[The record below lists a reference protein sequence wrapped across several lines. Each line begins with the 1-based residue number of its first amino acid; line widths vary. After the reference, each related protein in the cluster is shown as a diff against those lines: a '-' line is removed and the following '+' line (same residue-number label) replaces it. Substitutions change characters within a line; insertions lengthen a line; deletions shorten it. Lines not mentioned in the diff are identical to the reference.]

1 MSKTKI
7 IKVVKELRCALT
19 DEELLARGQALARA
33 LEQMQK
39 READGKA
46 FAANVKSDIE
56 QYKKEGLR
64 LTSHIAEKS
73 EWRPVECNEIHDFAE
88 GTVTMVRLDT
98 GELIS
103 ERRMWDEER
112 QDELHLDE
120 DDSADPP
127 ADDALSGDAE
137 APADDEGIPV

>member
-1 MSKTKI
+1 MPKTKTL
-7 IKVVKELRCALT
+7 KVVKELRCALT

-73 EWRPVECNEIHDFAE
+73 EWRPVECNEVHDFKE
-88 GTVTMVRLDT
+88 GTVSLIRLDT
-98 GELIS
+98 GEVIS

-120 DDSADPP
+120 DESADPP
-127 ADDALSGDAE
+127 AAEDE
-137 APADDEGIPV
+137 APANDDEDIPV

>member
-1 MSKTKI
+1 MSKQKI
-7 IKVVKELRCALT
+7 IKVVKELRCQLT
-19 DEELLARGQALARA
+19 DGELLARGQELARA

-73 EWRPVECNEIHDFAE
+73 EWRKVECNEVHDFEA
-88 GTVTMVRLDT
+88 GTVSVVRLDT
-98 GELIS
+98 GEVVS
-103 ERRMWDEER
+103 ERRMCDEER
-112 QDELHLDE
+112 QDEIAFLE
-120 DDSADPP
+120 EPQSEESEQSGAPEGDD
-127 ADDALSGDAE
+127 G
-137 APADDEGIPV
+137 GIPV

>member
-1 MSKTKI
+1 MSKQKI
-7 IKVVKELRCALT
+7 IKVVKELRCKLT
-19 DEELLARGQALARA
+19 DEELLERGQALVRA

-73 EWRPVECNEIHDFAE
+73 EWRKVECDEVHDFEA
-88 GTVTMVRLDT
+88 GTVSVVRLDT
-98 GELIS
+98 GEVVS

-112 QDELHLDE
+112 QE
-120 DDSADPP
+120 DLPLEGLGDDGVPQPEDAAAPNGEDS
-127 ADDALSGDAE
+127 
-137 APADDEGIPV
+137 PV

>member
-1 MSKTKI
+1 MSKQKI
-7 IKVVKELRCALT
+7 IKVVKELRCKLT
-19 DEELLARGQALARA
+19 DEELLERGQALVRA

-73 EWRPVECNEIHDFAE
+73 EWRKVECDEVHDFEA
-88 GTVTMVRLDT
+88 GTVSVVRLDT
-98 GELIS
+98 GEVVS

-112 QDELHLDE
+112 QE
-120 DDSADPP
+120 DLPLEGLGDDGVPQPEDATAPNGEDS
-127 ADDALSGDAE
+127 
-137 APADDEGIPV
+137 PV

>member
-1 MSKTKI
+1 MSKQKI
-7 IKVVKELRCALT
+7 IKVVKELRCKLT
-19 DEELLARGQALARA
+19 DEELLERGQALARA
-33 LEQMQK
+33 LEQRQK

-73 EWRPVECNEIHDFAE
+73 EWRKVECDEVHDFEA
-88 GTVTMVRLDT
+88 GTVSVVRLDT
-98 GELIS
+98 GEVVS

-112 QDELHLDE
+112 QEDLPLEGLGDDGVPQPEDAAAPNDE
-120 DDSADPP
+120 DS
-127 ADDALSGDAE
+127 
-137 APADDEGIPV
+137 PV

>member
-1 MSKTKI
+1 MPKTKI

-73 EWRPVECNEIHDFAE
+73 EWRHVECNEVHDFKE
-88 GTVTMVRLDT
+88 GTVSLIRLDT
-98 GELIS
+98 CEVIS

-120 DDSADPP
+120 DESADPP
-127 ADDALSGDAE
+127 AAEDE
-137 APADDEGIPV
+137 APANDEDIPV

>member
-1 MSKTKI
+1 MPKTKT

-73 EWRPVECNEIHDFAE
+73 EWRPVECNEVHDFEA
-88 GTVTMVRLDT
+88 GTVSVVRLDT
-98 GELIS
+98 GEVVS

-112 QDELHLDE
+112 QEDLPLEALAGDDGPQPE
-120 DDSADPP
+120 DDA
-127 ADDALSGDAE
+127 
-137 APADDEGIPV
+137 APNDEESPV

>member
-1 MSKTKI
+1 MSRQKI
-7 IKVVKELRCALT
+7 IKVVKELRCKLT
-19 DEELLARGQALARA
+19 DEELLARGQELARA

-73 EWRPVECNEIHDFAE
+73 EWRKVECDEVHDFEA
-88 GTVTMVRLDT
+88 GTVSVVRLDT
-98 GELIS
+98 GEVVS

-112 QDELHLDE
+112 QE
-120 DDSADPP
+120 DLPLEGLGDDGVPQPEDAAAPNGEDS
-127 ADDALSGDAE
+127 
-137 APADDEGIPV
+137 PV